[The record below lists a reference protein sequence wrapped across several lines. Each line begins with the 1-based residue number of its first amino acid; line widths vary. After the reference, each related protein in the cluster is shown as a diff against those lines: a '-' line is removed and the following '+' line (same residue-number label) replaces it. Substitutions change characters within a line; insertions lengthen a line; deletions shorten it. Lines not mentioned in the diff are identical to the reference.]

1 MRKVLGFPGMASAVG
16 LPGSGL
22 AAQIRTQGFACDKP
36 LGATRDAKGS
46 KPDHAVWVL
55 KRGNAT
61 CRVSRTP
68 DMAAQVHPLR
78 QLT

>member
-1 MRKVLGFPGMASAVG
+1 MRKVLDFLGMASAAG

-22 AAQIRTQGFACDKP
+22 VA
-36 LGATRDAKGS
+36 
-46 KPDHAVWVL
+46 H
-55 KRGNAT
+55 GNAT